1 LSTLVI
7 SDLHLGSRAGAD
19 VTRRAEVRADLLAA
33 LADVDRL
40 VVLGDL
46 LELRHGPVREALAAA
61 DGFLADVGAAMAGR
75 EVVIVP
81 GNHDHQ
87 LVTPWLERRRRDGP
101 PPPLG
106 LAEAVAARDD
116 EPLGMIVARLGP
128 ARVRVAY
135 PGVWLRHDVWA
146 THGHYLDMHFTVPTF
161 ERLTAG
167 VMRRIVGPL
176 PAHGPGPDDY
186 ERVLA
191 PSYAWLY
198 AMAQLAPEGGGVPGR
213 QRASSQ
219 VWRRLSRGSAHRPL
233 RSWLL
238 RAGFGATIATLNHA
252 GIGPLRAD
260 VSGHELRRAGLRAMA
275 EALGRLR
282 VGAAHVIFGHTHR
295 SGPWPRDDVGE
306 WRPAA
311 GPALWNAGTWVWE
324 AGFVTRTPNESP
336 YWPGAAIR
344 LGPEGDPRPARL
356 LGDETLAAFTP
367 ARG

>member
-7 SDLHLGSRAGAD
+7 SDLHLGSRAEAD
-19 VTRRAEVRADLLAA
+19 VARRADVRADLLAA
-33 LADVDRL
+33 LAGVERL
-40 VVLGDL
+40 VLLGDL

-61 DGFLADVGAAMAGR
+61 DGFLADLGSAMAGR

-87 LVTPWLERRRRDGP
+87 LATPWLERRRREGP
-101 PPPLG
+101 PPALG
-106 LAEAVAARDD
+106 LTETVEARAD
-116 EPLGMIVARLGP
+116 EPLGRVVGRLAP

-135 PGVWLRHDVWA
+135 PGVWLRDDVWA
-146 THGHYLDMHFTVPTF
+146 THGHYLDLHFTVPTF
-161 ERLTAG
+161 ERLASG

-176 PAHGPGPDDY
+176 PSQGARPDDY

-198 AMAQLAPEGGGVPGR
+198 AMAQLAPEGGSVPGR
-213 QRASSQ
+213 QEASSR

-260 VSGHELRRAGLRAMA
+260 VSGHELRRAGLRAMG

-282 VGAAHVIFGHTHR
+282 VGATHVIFGHTHR
-295 SGPWPRDDVGE
+295 SGPWPRDDVAE
-306 WRPAA
+306 WRPGG
-311 GPALWNAGTWVWE
+311 GPALWNSGTWVWE
-324 AGFVTRTPNESP
+324 PGFVTPTPNESP

-344 LGPEGDPRPARL
+344 VEPAGNPRPVRL
-356 LGDETLAAFTP
+356 LGDATLAAFTRE
-367 ARG
+367 RG

>member
-1 LSTLVI
+1 LSTLVV
-7 SDLHLGSRAGAD
+7 SDLHLGSRAEAD
-19 VTRRAEVRADLLAA
+19 VAGRPEVRADLRAA
-33 LADVDRL
+33 LADVERL
-40 VVLGDL
+40 VLLGDL

-61 DGFLADVGAAMAGR
+61 EGLLGDVGAAMAGR
-75 EVVIVP
+75 EVVLVP

-87 LVTPWLERRRRDGP
+87 LAMPWLERRRREAR

-106 LAEAVAARDD
+106 LAQAVDARED
-116 EPLGMIVARLGP
+116 EPLGHVVARLAP

-135 PGVWLRHDVWA
+135 PGLWLRDDVWA
-146 THGHYLDMHFTVPTF
+146 THGHYLDLHFTVPTF
-161 ERLTAG
+161 ERLASG
-167 VMRRIVGPL
+167 VMRRIVGAL
-176 PAHGPGPDDY
+176 PAEGARPDDY

-198 AMAQLAPEGGGVPGR
+198 AMAQLTPEGGGVPGR
-213 QRASSQ
+213 QRASSR

-238 RAGFGATIATLNHA
+238 RTGFGATIATLNHA

-282 VGAAHVIFGHTHR
+282 VGATHVIFGHTHR

-306 WRPAA
+306 WRPAG

-324 AGFVTRTPNESP
+324 PGFVTRTPNESP

-344 LGPEGDPRPARL
+344 LGPEGEPRPVRL
-356 LGDETLAAFTP
+356 LGAETLAAFTR
-367 ARG
+367 ARA